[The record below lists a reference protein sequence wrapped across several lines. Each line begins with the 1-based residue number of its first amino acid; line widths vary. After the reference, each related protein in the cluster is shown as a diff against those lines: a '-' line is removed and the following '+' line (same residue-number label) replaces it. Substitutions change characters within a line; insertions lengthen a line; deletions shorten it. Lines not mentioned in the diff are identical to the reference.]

1 MGLSASSEQ
10 QFPFCPDLS
19 RPGDGAVEFEGI
31 VSETLI
37 RALEKRTWRTTL
49 MWRKIARN
57 NEPLDLMVYSLAIV
71 SRLGVGILLS
81 EAEAIRR
88 AAA

>member
-1 MGLSASSEQ
+1 M
-10 QFPFCPDLS
+10 
-19 RPGDGAVEFEGI
+19 
-31 VSETLI
+31 SETLV
-37 RALEKRTWRTTL
+37 RALEKRTGRTTL
-49 MWRKIARN
+49 MWRKIARA

-71 SRLGVGILLS
+71 SHLGVGFLLF